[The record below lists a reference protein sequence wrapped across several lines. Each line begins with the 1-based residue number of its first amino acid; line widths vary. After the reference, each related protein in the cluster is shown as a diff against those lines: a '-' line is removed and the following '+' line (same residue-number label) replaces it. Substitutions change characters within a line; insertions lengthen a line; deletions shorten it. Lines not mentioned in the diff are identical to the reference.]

1 MALFNKPS
9 SPTPLQ
15 VADPEEGRRIP
26 ITREEIAILRDPQS
40 QIAEQFRTLRNSLV
54 ALNPEGAPRSVVIN
68 EFTIG
73 ARGADREGLREVM
86 ALIQVVRREGMDTR
100 RMIRPVA
107 LSAVLDSRR
116 RGGSIAR
123 AFGAR

>member
-1 MALFNKPS
+1 M
-9 SPTPLQ
+9 
-15 VADPEEGRRIP
+15 
-26 ITREEIAILRDPQS
+26 
-40 QIAEQFRTLRNSLV
+40 FRFAR
-54 ALNPEGAPRSVVIN
+54 GAGVTVVN
-68 EFTIG
+68 YEFTIN
-73 ARGADREGLREVM
+73 ARGADREGLREAM
-86 ALIQVVRREGMDTR
+86 ALIQLTRREGMDTR